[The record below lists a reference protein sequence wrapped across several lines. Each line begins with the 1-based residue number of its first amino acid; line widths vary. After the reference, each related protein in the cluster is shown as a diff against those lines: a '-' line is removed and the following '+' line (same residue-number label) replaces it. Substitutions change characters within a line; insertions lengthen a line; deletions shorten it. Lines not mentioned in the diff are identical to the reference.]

1 MANDGVLYEVGRK
14 SVGPVLR
21 AILRPKVQGVENIP
35 MTGPVIIASNHLSFF
50 DSFVIPMTAP
60 RQIAFLAKK
69 EYYTGTG
76 ISGAFSK
83 AFFTGV
89 GAIPVDRDDP
99 RAGQQSL
106 ELQLEVLTNGGAVG
120 IYPEGTRSRD
130 GRLYRGRTGVA
141 ELVLRSGAPVVPV
154 ALWGTQNLQPVGS
167 RFIRPADVLVRYG
180 APIRFAGR
188 FDDVPMGKA
197 RRAITDEVMD
207 AIHAMSG
214 QELAGKYNE
223 RPASTPS

>member
-1 MANDGVLYEVGRK
+1 MFYEAGRK
-14 SVGPVLR
+14 SIGPVLR
-21 AILRPKVQGVENIP
+21 AILRPTVRGAGNIP
-35 MTGPVIIASNHLSFF
+35 ADGPVIIASNHLSFF

-76 ISGAFSK
+76 LSGALSK

-106 ELQLEVLTNGGAVG
+106 ELQLEVLLGGGAVG

-141 ELVLRSGAPVVPV
+141 ELVLRSKAPVVPV

-167 RFIRPADVLVRYG
+167 RFIRPADVLVQYGPALDFTGRYEHL
-180 APIRFAGR
+180 PR
-188 FDDVPMGKA
+188 GKA
-197 RRAITDEVMD
+197 RRQITDEIMG
-207 AIHAMSG
+207 AIHRMSG
-214 QELAGKYNE
+214 QELAGRFNE
-223 RPASTPS
+223 RARGASS

>member
-1 MANDGVLYEVGRK
+1 MLYEAGRK

-21 AILRPKVQGVENIP
+21 AILRPKVHGIENIP
-35 MTGPVIIASNHLSFF
+35 MSGPVILASNHLSFF
-50 DSFVIPMTAP
+50 DSFVIPITAP
-60 RQIAFLAKK
+60 RQIAFLAKD
-69 EYYTGTG
+69 EYFIGKG
-76 ISGAFSK
+76 VSGAISK

-89 GAIPVDRDDP
+89 GAIPVNRDDP

-106 ELQLEVLTNGGAVG
+106 ELQLAVLEEGGAVG

-154 ALWGTQNLQPVGS
+154 ALWGTQNLQPVGA

-180 APIRFAGR
+180 TPIDFTGR
-188 FDDVPMGKA
+188 FDGVPTGKA
-197 RRAITDEVMD
+197 RRAITDEIM
-207 AIHAMSG
+207 ATIHSMSG

-223 RPASTPS
+223 RPAKPVSPAG

>member
-1 MANDGVLYEVGRK
+1 MLYEAGRK
-14 SVGPVLR
+14 SVGPILR
-21 AILRPKVQGVENIP
+21 AILRPKVEGTENIP
-35 MTGPVIIASNHLSFF
+35 MSGPVIIASNHLSFF
-50 DSFVIPMTAP
+50 DSFVIPITAP

-69 EYYTGTG
+69 EYYTGKG
-76 ISGAFSK
+76 VSGAFSK
-83 AFFTGV
+83 AFFSGV

-106 ELQLEVLTNGGAVG
+106 ELQLEVLSAGGAVG

-180 APIRFAGR
+180 TAIDFAGR
-188 FDDVPMGKA
+188 FDGVPTGKA
-197 RRAITDEVMD
+197 RRAITDEVMQV
-207 AIHAMSG
+207 IHEMSG

-223 RPASTPS
+223 RPAAAA